1 MTHSR
6 RGRLAVVA
14 AVAAGLFLVAGPAQA
29 LALRAQAGPPGD
41 HPPGF
46 VLLAANAL
54 LGGITAGIS
63 RGLAD
68 DDFLEGFG
76 AGFQGGAAGGAVAF
90 GGRKIASSR
99 TWGAGF
105 TGRQLHALGTSLAR
119 NAAAGRGS
127 LDSVVLPVGPLRVD
141 VGKNVPP
148 DRPRVR
154 VSLADVG
161 AAAWAFGTSELTLD
175 RSGSLSAGALVFE
188 AHGRSVA
195 IDGTPIRGATIG
207 GLVLLSGVQ
216 DVQGREPYAAAR
228 AEAFAHERIHVLQ
241 QDFVEALWTGPL
253 ERRIAG
259 WVPGGDRAPGW
270 LEGNLLLPAAVILG
284 AAMGNLEGPD
294 APWEIEA
301 DALGGSR
308 APPDDFEVDP
318 LNPP

>member
-1 MTHSR
+1 MTRPR
-6 RGRLAVVA
+6 RGARTALAA
-14 AVAAGLFLVAGPAQA
+14 AAAGLLLVAGPAQGVG
-29 LALRAQAGPPGD
+29 AQEGPPGD
-41 HPPGF
+41 DPPGF

-54 LGGITAGIS
+54 LGGMTSGIS
-63 RGLAD
+63 RGLAGD
-68 DDFLEGFG
+68 GFLDGFG
-76 AGFQGGAAGGAVAF
+76 AGFTGGAAGGAVAF
-90 GGRKIASSR
+90 GGRKLAASR

-105 TGRQLHALGTSLAR
+105 AGRQLHALGTSLAR

-216 DVQGREPYAAAR
+216 DLHGREPYAAAR
-228 AEAFAHERIHVLQ
+228 AEVFAHERIHVLQ
-241 QDFVEALWTGPL
+241 QDFVEGLWTGPL

-259 WVPGGDRAPGW
+259 WIPGGDRAPSW

-284 AAMGNLEGPD
+284 AAMGNLEGRD

-301 DALGGSR
+301 DALGGSG
-308 APPDDFEVDP
+308 APPDAFEVDP